1 MNHDVDVLIIGA
13 GVIGITTAHYLLDEG
28 RNPVVIDK
36 GDVCAGASYGNAGL
50 IVPSHAIPLA
60 VPGVTRQ
67 GLKWLLNPDSPFYIK
82 PRPDPDLI
90 RWLWQFQKVANQA
103 AMDRVIPTLLSLGR
117 ASMALYEEF
126 AQDPS
131 LDFSFEKAGG
141 LYLYASRTGLDG
153 AVAESRHLATL
164 GVASAIWD
172 TAEVNRRMP
181 AAKPGM
187 AGGVYYPADGHIVPN
202 RFVTSLAQKV
212 RDRGGAV
219 QGDTEVLGI
228 KVVGRKVMEVQ
239 TTRGIFRPKQV
250 VLATGAWSAKLAAP
264 LGLRLPVQ
272 PAKGY
277 SITIQRPDDF
287 PELHMHLGESKIAVT
302 PMAEHLRFAGTL
314 EMAGL
319 DLSINQRRV
328 DAIRRGVTDF
338 LNVDPHRGLVE
349 IWRGLRPLSPDT
361 LPIIGPSPKQDNL
374 ILCTGHG
381 MLGISQGPISGKL
394 AAQMVAGVKPDL
406 DPAPLRLERFG

>member
-1 MNHDVDVLIIGA
+1 MNYDVDVLIVGA

-28 RNPVVIDK
+28 RSPVVIDK

-50 IVPSHAIPLA
+50 LVPSHAIPLA

-82 PRPDPDLI
+82 PRPDPELM
-90 RWLWQFQKVANQA
+90 RWLWHFQKA
-103 AMDRVIPTLLSLGR
+103 ATTATMDRVIPVLLSLGR
-117 ASMALYEEF
+117 ASMDLFKEF
-126 AQDPS
+126 AQDPA
-131 LDFSFEKAGG
+131 LAFNFEQKGG
-141 LYLYASRTGLDG
+141 LYLYASQAGLDG
-153 AVAESRHLATL
+153 AVAESRHLAEL
-164 GVASAIWD
+164 GVKSTVLD
-172 TAEVNRRMP
+172 TAGVNQIMP
-181 AAKPGM
+181 VTKPGM
-187 AGGVYYPADGHIVPN
+187 VGGVFYPADAHIVPD

-212 RDRGGAV
+212 QDRGGAV
-219 QGDTEVLGI
+219 HGNTEVLGI

-239 TTRGIFRPKQV
+239 TTRGLFRPKQV
-250 VLATGAWSAKLAAP
+250 VLAAGAWSATLAKQ

-277 SITIQRPDDF
+277 SITIQRPANF

-302 PMAEHLRFAGTL
+302 PMAETLRFAGTL

-319 DLSINQRRV
+319 DLSINPRRV
-328 DAIRRGVTDF
+328 EAIRRGVVGF
-338 LNVDPHRGLVE
+338 LDVDPHRGLVE

-374 ILCTGHG
+374 VLCTGHG
-381 MLGISQGPISGKL
+381 MLGISLGPISGKL
-394 AAQMVAGVKPDL
+394 AAQIVAGVKPDL
-406 DPAPLRLERFG
+406 DPEPLRLERF